1 MKHQDL
7 KEFLDSKVEQFNT
20 PEYIKSDPISIPH
33 RFSKTEDIEISA
45 FLASSIAWGLRKT
58 IIKNANSLIEKMDN
72 SPFDFVMNANERDLK
87 SVTNFKHRTMNGDD
101 ALFFITAL
109 MNIYRNHGGL
119 QKVFESNYEKTQN
132 IQQTLKNF
140 RDVFF
145 KIPHLKRSE
154 KHISDTSKNSAA
166 KRLCM
171 MLRWLIRSDNNGVD
185 FGIWKNIPASA
196 LYIPLDVHA
205 GNVSRKLGLLTR
217 TLNDWKAVDE
227 LTQNLRKFD
236 ANDPVKYDFAL
247 FGLGVF
253 EKF

>member
-1 MKHQDL
+1 MKQHDL

-33 RFSKTEDIEISA
+33 RFSKMEDIEISA

-87 SVTNFKHRTMNGDD
+87 SFTTFKHRTMNGDD
-101 ALFFITAL
+101 ALFFITSL
-109 MNIYRNHGGL
+109 INIYRNHGGL
-119 QKVFESNYEKTQN
+119 KNVFELNYEKTQN

-145 KIPHLKRSE
+145 EIPHLKRSE

-166 KRLCM
+166 KRLNM

-185 FGIWKNIPASA
+185 FGIWKNIW
-196 LYIPLDVHA
+196 Y
-205 GNVSRKLGLLTR
+205 
-217 TLNDWKAVDE
+217 
-227 LTQNLRKFD
+227 
-236 ANDPVKYDFAL
+236 
-247 FGLGVF
+247 
-253 EKF
+253 